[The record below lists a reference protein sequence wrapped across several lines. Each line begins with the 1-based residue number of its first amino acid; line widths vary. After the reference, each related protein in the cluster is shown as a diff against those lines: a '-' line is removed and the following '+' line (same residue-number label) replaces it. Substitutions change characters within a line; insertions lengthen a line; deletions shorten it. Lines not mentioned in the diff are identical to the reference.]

1 MVILAIESSLDLAI
15 MFGDNDLAEVYKQ
28 ALAEAGV
35 EYVSTAKS
43 WIE

>member
-43 WIE
+43 WME

>member
-1 MVILAIESSLDLAI
+1 MSIIAIESALDLAI
-15 MFGDNDLAEVYKQ
+15 MFGDNDLAEIYRQ

-35 EYVSTAKS
+35 EYVSTAKC

>member
-1 MVILAIESSLDLAI
+1 MSIVAIESALDLAI
-15 MFGDNDLAEVYKQ
+15 MFGDNDLAEIYKQ

-35 EYVSTAKS
+35 EYVSTAKC

>member
-1 MVILAIESSLDLAI
+1 MSIITIESALDLAI

-35 EYVSTAKS
+35 EYVSTAKC

>member
-1 MVILAIESSLDLAI
+1 MSIIAIESALDLAI

-35 EYVSTAKS
+35 EYVSTARY